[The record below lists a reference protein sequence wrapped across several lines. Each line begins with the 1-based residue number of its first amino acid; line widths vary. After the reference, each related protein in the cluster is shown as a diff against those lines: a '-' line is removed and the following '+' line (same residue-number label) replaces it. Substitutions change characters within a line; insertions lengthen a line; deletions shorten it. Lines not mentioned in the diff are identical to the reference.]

1 MVKMQDQMALPL
13 GLVLKESGAKLPTT
27 HLVDPMAALR
37 NIRRSKRL
45 LPLLLLKEK
54 RLRKKLAGE
63 FKPRTVPREGLM
75 ISRDVEVY

>member
-1 MVKMQDQMALPL
+1 MELPL

-45 LPLLLLKEK
+45 LHLLLMKEK
-54 RLRKKLAGE
+54 HLRKKLAGE
-63 FKPRTVPREGLM
+63 FKPRTIPREGVTV
-75 ISRDVEVY
+75 SRDVEVY

>member
-1 MVKMQDQMALPL
+1 
-13 GLVLKESGAKLPTT
+13 
-27 HLVDPMAALR
+27 LR
-37 NIRRSKRL
+37 NIRRGKRL